1 MDTKPDVAHFHNT
14 FPQLSPSVYA
24 ACRDAGVPVVQ
35 TLHNYRF
42 ICPNGLLLRNQQPC
56 EECIGGS
63 LFSSLKYRCYRN
75 SVLATSALAG
85 NIAFNRLN
93 GSFNNRVH
101 RYIALTQGAK
111 DRFIAAGLP
120 AHKIRIKPNF
130 LDEVPESFSRG
141 NYVIYVGRLTLEKGV
156 KTLIQS
162 WTHLDGTIPLYVIGD
177 GELRPQLEE
186 ATQRLGLPVQ
196 FLGQQPKS
204 EVLRLLSGARLQLI
218 PSECYEGFPM
228 TVLEGFAS
236 RTPIVAS
243 RIGSL
248 AEIIRDGA
256 NGLLFTTGDSLD
268 LAKTVKAAWNNPELL
283 RNLSINGRT
292 DYEENYAPESNFRQ
306 LMDIYRAAQD
316 EFEGARASKRL
327 G

>member
-1 MDTKPDVAHFHNT
+1 
-14 FPQLSPSVYA
+14 
-24 ACRDAGVPVVQ
+24 
-35 TLHNYRF
+35 
-42 ICPNGLLLRNQQPC
+42 
-56 EECIGGS
+56 
-63 LFSSLKYRCYRN
+63 
-75 SVLATSALAG
+75 
-85 NIAFNRLN
+85 
-93 GSFNNRVH
+93 
-101 RYIALTQGAK
+101 
-111 DRFIAAGLP
+111 
-120 AHKIRIKPNF
+120 
-130 LDEVPESFSRG
+130 
-141 NYVIYVGRLTLEKGV
+141 
-156 KTLIQS
+156 
-162 WTHLDGTIPLYVIGD
+162 
-177 GELRPQLEE
+177 
-186 ATQRLGLPVQ
+186 
-196 FLGQQPKS
+196 
-204 EVLRLLSGARLQLI
+204 
-218 PSECYEGFPM
+218 M

-316 EFEGARASKRL
+316 EFEGARASERL